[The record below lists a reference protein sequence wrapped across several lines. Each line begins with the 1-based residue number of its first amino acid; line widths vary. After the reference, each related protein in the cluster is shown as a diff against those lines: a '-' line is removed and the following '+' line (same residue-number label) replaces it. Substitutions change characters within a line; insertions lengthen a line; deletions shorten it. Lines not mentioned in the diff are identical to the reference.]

1 MARRSKKL
9 QIRNT
14 FYILTNGK
22 ETEKNYFDLIKSN
35 KSIYD
40 VKIEYHNLSSLQLVK
55 YGLTIP
61 NANQIW
67 CVFDIDNTMEENI
80 LIPTINLAKK
90 NNINIAFSNK
100 AFEVW
105 LLSHY
110 NKIQKSMDNNKLI
123 LEMNKLLKK
132 LNINKNYDKADKELL
147 KKYFIPNLKTAINN
161 SKIIHQKF
169 IAEHEKNNSFS
180 DYKIWEWN
188 PCCNVYQLIEAL
200 KLEKI

>member
-90 NNINIAFSNK
+90 
-100 AFEVW
+100 
-105 LLSHY
+105 
-110 NKIQKSMDNNKLI
+110 
-123 LEMNKLLKK
+123 
-132 LNINKNYDKADKELL
+132 
-147 KKYFIPNLKTAINN
+147 
-161 SKIIHQKF
+161 II
-169 IAEHEKNNSFS
+169 
-180 DYKIWEWN
+180 
-188 PCCNVYQLIEAL
+188 
-200 KLEKI
+200 

>member
-1 MARRSKKL
+1 M
-9 QIRNT
+9 
-14 FYILTNGK
+14 
-22 ETEKNYFDLIKSN
+22 IKSN

-100 AFEVW
+100 AFEG
-105 LLSHY
+105 LASITL
-110 NKIQKSMDNNKLI
+110 
-123 LEMNKLLKK
+123 
-132 LNINKNYDKADKELL
+132 
-147 KKYFIPNLKTAINN
+147 
-161 SKIIHQKF
+161 
-169 IAEHEKNNSFS
+169 
-180 DYKIWEWN
+180 
-188 PCCNVYQLIEAL
+188 
-200 KLEKI
+200 

>member
-67 CVFDIDNTMEENI
+67 CVFDIDNTMEESI

-90 NNINIAFSNK
+90 K
-100 AFEVW
+100 
-105 LLSHY
+105 
-110 NKIQKSMDNNKLI
+110 
-123 LEMNKLLKK
+123 
-132 LNINKNYDKADKELL
+132 
-147 KKYFIPNLKTAINN
+147 
-161 SKIIHQKF
+161 
-169 IAEHEKNNSFS
+169 
-180 DYKIWEWN
+180 
-188 PCCNVYQLIEAL
+188 
-200 KLEKI
+200 

>member
-55 YGLTIP
+55 HGITIP

-90 NNINIAFSNK
+90 
-100 AFEVW
+100 
-105 LLSHY
+105 
-110 NKIQKSMDNNKLI
+110 
-123 LEMNKLLKK
+123 
-132 LNINKNYDKADKELL
+132 
-147 KKYFIPNLKTAINN
+147 
-161 SKIIHQKF
+161 II
-169 IAEHEKNNSFS
+169 
-180 DYKIWEWN
+180 
-188 PCCNVYQLIEAL
+188 
-200 KLEKI
+200 

>member
-1 MARRSKKL
+1 M
-9 QIRNT
+9 
-14 FYILTNGK
+14 
-22 ETEKNYFDLIKSN
+22 IKSN

-100 AFEVW
+100 SFEVW

-161 SKIIHQKF
+161 SKIVHQKF
-169 IAEHEKNNSFS
+169 IAEHERINSFT

>member
-1 MARRSKKL
+1 MARKSKKL

-80 LIPTINLAKK
+80 LISTINLAKK
-90 NNINIAFSNK
+90 
-100 AFEVW
+100 
-105 LLSHY
+105 
-110 NKIQKSMDNNKLI
+110 
-123 LEMNKLLKK
+123 
-132 LNINKNYDKADKELL
+132 
-147 KKYFIPNLKTAINN
+147 
-161 SKIIHQKF
+161 II
-169 IAEHEKNNSFS
+169 
-180 DYKIWEWN
+180 
-188 PCCNVYQLIEAL
+188 
-200 KLEKI
+200 

>member
-1 MARRSKKL
+1 MARRSKNL

-100 AFEVW
+100 
-105 LLSHY
+105 S
-110 NKIQKSMDNNKLI
+110 
-123 LEMNKLLKK
+123 
-132 LNINKNYDKADKELL
+132 
-147 KKYFIPNLKTAINN
+147 
-161 SKIIHQKF
+161 
-169 IAEHEKNNSFS
+169 
-180 DYKIWEWN
+180 
-188 PCCNVYQLIEAL
+188 AL
-200 KLEKI
+200 

>member
-90 NNINIAFSNK
+90 K
-100 AFEVW
+100 
-105 LLSHY
+105 
-110 NKIQKSMDNNKLI
+110 
-123 LEMNKLLKK
+123 
-132 LNINKNYDKADKELL
+132 
-147 KKYFIPNLKTAINN
+147 
-161 SKIIHQKF
+161 
-169 IAEHEKNNSFS
+169 
-180 DYKIWEWN
+180 
-188 PCCNVYQLIEAL
+188 
-200 KLEKI
+200 

>member
-1 MARRSKKL
+1 MARKSKKL

-90 NNINIAFSNK
+90 
-100 AFEVW
+100 
-105 LLSHY
+105 
-110 NKIQKSMDNNKLI
+110 
-123 LEMNKLLKK
+123 
-132 LNINKNYDKADKELL
+132 
-147 KKYFIPNLKTAINN
+147 
-161 SKIIHQKF
+161 II
-169 IAEHEKNNSFS
+169 
-180 DYKIWEWN
+180 
-188 PCCNVYQLIEAL
+188 
-200 KLEKI
+200 

>member
-1 MARRSKKL
+1 MARKSKKL

-55 YGLTIP
+55 HGINIP

-90 NNINIAFSNK
+90 K
-100 AFEVW
+100 
-105 LLSHY
+105 
-110 NKIQKSMDNNKLI
+110 
-123 LEMNKLLKK
+123 
-132 LNINKNYDKADKELL
+132 
-147 KKYFIPNLKTAINN
+147 
-161 SKIIHQKF
+161 
-169 IAEHEKNNSFS
+169 
-180 DYKIWEWN
+180 
-188 PCCNVYQLIEAL
+188 
-200 KLEKI
+200 

>member
-1 MARRSKKL
+1 MARKSKKL

-40 VKIEYHNLSSLQLVK
+40 VKMEYHNLSSLQLVK

-90 NNINIAFSNK
+90 SSYSFII
-100 AFEVW
+100 
-105 LLSHY
+105 SHRSGETGDTF
-110 NKIQKSMDNNKLI
+110 ISDLAVGCGAKLI
-123 LEMNKLLKK
+123 KAGATARYERVAKYNRLLE
-132 LNINKNYDKADKELL
+132 IETDYDLPYAGR
-147 KKYFIPNLKTAINN
+147 
-161 SKIIHQKF
+161 IICK
-169 IAEHEKNNSFS
+169 
-180 DYKIWEWN
+180 
-188 PCCNVYQLIEAL
+188 
-200 KLEKI
+200 